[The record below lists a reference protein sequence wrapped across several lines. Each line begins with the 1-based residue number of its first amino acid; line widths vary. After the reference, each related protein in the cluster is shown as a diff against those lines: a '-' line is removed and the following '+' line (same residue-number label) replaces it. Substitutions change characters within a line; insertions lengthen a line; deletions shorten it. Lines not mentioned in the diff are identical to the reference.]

1 MTFKIFYTGIF
12 YVLKCLLLF
21 TDPKGTK
28 STPISLLHPAYIFLV
43 VDINRVFK
51 TCIYHVYAA
60 IIGNSATQ
68 IAGKWAK
75 KGEKINSYDVAFSD
89 ASHKNFKK

>member
-1 MTFKIFYTGIF
+1 MFATFYGSKKDKVHTYQFASPSF
-12 YVLKCLLLF
+12 F
-21 TDPKGTK
+21 
-28 STPISLLHPAYIFLV
+28 V
-43 VDINRVFK
+43 VDINRAFK

-68 IAGKWAK
+68 IAGKWAEK
-75 KGEKINSYDVAFSD
+75 RQTKINSYDVAFSD